1 MFAWLISL
9 SLIVPPGEIFG
20 DIRQGETYLA
30 EVPLVLTCGA
40 EKVEGKTD
48 KQGSFRLKTTGAGK
62 CSLTVTWNKQS
73 PSVDVVVFA
82 SPTRYR
88 LIVEEVG
95 GKLVLKRV

>member
-82 SPTRYR
+82 SPTRSR

>member
-1 MFAWLISL
+1 MLAWLIPL
-9 SLIVPPGEIFG
+9 LAVVPPGEIFG

-30 EVPLVLTCGA
+30 DVPIVLTCGS
-40 EKVEGKTD
+40 EKVGGTTD

-62 CSLTVTWNKQS
+62 CTLTVTWNKQS

-95 GKLVLKRV
+95 GKFVLKRV